1 MLFSAL
7 IMWVQGLFLK
17 LNFGSLREVVF
28 ILRWTTWWLRRLDVA
43 LQITKGT
50 WWARTCW
57 KTTWIAEIGKARI
70 ITGGCFLVFSRCFC
84 YNFSLQNKGVLWSL
98 GIHKKVIHYQI
109 ILEDFQYASTLFMN
123 HFETIVPSMWFWSV
137 SWSTNCPVFFSF
149 FLVDQKKNCPV
160 SGNFWSVSG
169 NFWYT
174 KKKFGQP
181 KKILVHQKEIWSTK
195 NSQRLTK
202 NSLRLDNFFLVDQK
216 KWEKDRTIGRP
227 RDWPK
232 PHGRDC
238 CM

>member
-17 LNFGSLREVVF
+17 LNFGSLEVVF

-98 GIHKKVIHYQI
+98 GIHKKITRYQI
-109 ILEDFQYASTLFMN
+109 ILGDFQYASTLSLWIILKLYVLYWVHILKSTFIN
-123 HFETIVPSMWFWSV
+123 LPTYLLNRICFWV
-137 SWSTNCPVFFSF
+137 AFFWITSRNIF
-149 FLVDQKKNCPV
+149 R
-160 SGNFWSVSG
+160 
-169 NFWYT
+169 Y
-174 KKKFGQP
+174 
-181 KKILVHQKEIWSTK
+181 
-195 NSQRLTK
+195 
-202 NSLRLDNFFLVDQK
+202 
-216 KWEKDRTIGRP
+216 
-227 RDWPK
+227 
-232 PHGRDC
+232 
-238 CM
+238 